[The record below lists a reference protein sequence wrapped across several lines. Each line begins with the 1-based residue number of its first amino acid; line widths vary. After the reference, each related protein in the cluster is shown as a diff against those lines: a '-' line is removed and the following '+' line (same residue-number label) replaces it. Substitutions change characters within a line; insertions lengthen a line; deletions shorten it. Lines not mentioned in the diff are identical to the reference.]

1 MGKGYAHSRVREIT
15 MTTYLNDSFFYL
27 VLALN
32 VSIICL
38 FVLSRLRRL
47 QSEVLTLR
55 AEIYSERE
63 RMAKNLNGLH
73 YRLQSAEEKL
83 ESAWAVQ
90 GELKANKSMDSSLSQ
105 ANKLL
110 DMGLDSDQLIKGFGL
125 SEAEANLMSL
135 IHARQ
140 HQYKAAA

>member
-1 MGKGYAHSRVREIT
+1 
-15 MTTYLNDSFFYL
+15 MTTHLNDSFFYL
-27 VLALN
+27 LLAFN
-32 VSIICL
+32 VSVISL
-38 FVLSRLRRL
+38 FILSKLRKL
-47 QSEVLTLR
+47 QKEMLIPRSDMYL
-55 AEIYSERE
+55 ERE
-63 RMAKNLNGLH
+63 RSAKNLNGLH
-73 YRLQSAEEKL
+73 IRLQSAEEQL

-110 DMGLDSDQLIKGFGL
+110 DMGIESDQLIKGFGL

-140 HQYKAAA
+140 HKYKVAA

>member
-1 MGKGYAHSRVREIT
+1 
-15 MTTYLNDSFFYL
+15 MTTYLNDTFFYL
-27 VLALN
+27 LLALN
-32 VSIICL
+32 VSVISL
-38 FVLSRLRRL
+38 FVLSKLRKL
-47 QSEVLTLR
+47 QKELLVLR
-55 AEIYSERE
+55 SDIYIERE

-73 YRLQSAEEKL
+73 FRLQSVEEKI

-110 DMGLDSDQLIKGFGL
+110 DLGIDSDQLIKGFGL

-140 HQYKAAA
+140 HKFKAAA

>member
-1 MGKGYAHSRVREIT
+1 M
-15 MTTYLNDSFFYL
+15 
-27 VLALN
+27 
-32 VSIICL
+32 ICI
-38 FVLSRLRRL
+38 S
-47 QSEVLTLR
+47 
-55 AEIYSERE
+55 RE
-63 RMAKNLNGLH
+63 RSAKNLNGLH
-73 YRLQSAEEKL
+73 IRLQSAEEQL

-110 DMGLDSDQLIKGFGL
+110 DMGIESDQLIKGFGL

-140 HQYKAAA
+140 HKYKVAA

>member
-1 MGKGYAHSRVREIT
+1 

-32 VSIICL
+32 VSIIIL
-38 FVLSRLRRL
+38 FILSKLKKL
-47 QSEVLTLR
+47 QGEVLTLR
-55 AEIYSERE
+55 AEIYGERE

-83 ESAWAVQ
+83 ESAWAEQ

-110 DMGLDSDQLIKGFGL
+110 DMGIGSDQLIKGFGL

-140 HQYKAAA
+140 HKFKAAA